1 MSLEQETTDFKIKM
15 IKNLNLL
22 FELLDNVIVFC

>member
-15 IKNLNLL
+15 TKNLNLL

>member
-22 FELLDNVIVFC
+22 FELLDNIIVFC